1 MNPLPR
7 YTTNTLSALPAVN
20 AQGVG
25 SLAHAS
31 GLQVNLWKGPLKE
44 SAAASPGSRD
54 PVSGLHALV
63 IGRIISAVAAKKRRP
78 SLTTPRNQLALALV
92 SRIEDRIR
100 TVLQVNRDGVVV
112 KCSQREARNRLREI
126 EPGVHEKEHP
136 RFLKLLREARG
147 HPISANNRSTWNHLL
162 TEFIL
167 ITDPTLEQTPEL
179 KKVKSAKGRKYLM
192 TDEARFRS
200 KLLNLFNK
208 VLKNLLG

>member
-7 YTTNTLSALPAVN
+7 YTAAKLSALPAGN
-20 AQGVG
+20 AQAVG

-31 GLQVNLWKGPLKE
+31 GLQVNLWKGSLKE

-54 PVSGLHALV
+54 PVSRLHALG

-78 SLTTPRNQLALALV
+78 SLTTPRNQLALRLA
-92 SRIEDRIR
+92 SRIENRIR
-100 TVLQVNRDGVVV
+100 TVLQVNRDGGVV
-112 KCSQREARNRLREI
+112 KCSQQEARNRLRGI
-126 EPGVHEKEHP
+126 EPNVPEKEHP

-167 ITDPTLEQTPEL
+167 ITDPTLEL